1 MTTRDFE
8 AYLVSLFGPMG
19 GGDGLAFGDPLAEVK
34 AVQICWMANVE
45 AIRHAVSVG
54 ANMILAHEAV
64 FFPYPGIRSGV
75 APADSLSW
83 PVNRER
89 IRLMS
94 DAGVSV
100 IRVHSPMDRW
110 HGGEAFRQ
118 ALGLPQRSLAEADGL
133 KVYDVEPVPLGR
145 FVEDVKRRL
154 GLATVRVGRAPMDRV
169 VRRVALAPGGTGLFV
184 NAEYQA
190 RLLKWKPDVIVG
202 GETDTYGIHFALDV
216 GVPFVETGHEVSENA
231 DTRRVADR
239 IRQDLPGLPVHWFE
253 NARPWVVV

>member
-8 AYLVSLFGPMG
+8 TYLTGLFGPLG
-19 GGDGLAFGDPLAEVK
+19 GGDGLVFGDPLAEVK
-34 AVQICWMANVE
+34 GALVCWMANVE
-45 AIRHAVSVG
+45 AIQHAAKAG
-54 ANMILAHEAV
+54 ANLILSHEAV

-94 DAGVSV
+94 EAGVSV

-110 HGGEAFRQ
+110 HGGEAFRE
-118 ALGLPQRSLAEADGL
+118 ALGLPKRSLAEADGL
-133 KVYDVEPVPLGR
+133 KVYDIEPVALGR

-154 GLATVRVGRAPMDRV
+154 GLERVRVGRGHMDRMV
-169 VRRVALAPGGTGLFV
+169 KRVALAPGGTGLFV
-184 NAEYQA
+184 NVEYQA
-190 RLLKWKPDVIVG
+190 RLLKWNPDVIVG

-231 DTRRVADR
+231 DTRRVFER
-239 IRQDLPGLPVHWFE
+239 IRKDLPGLAVHWFE
-253 NARPWVVV
+253 NAQPWVVV